1 MDISLS
7 VLSSVS
13 GFGGEDEGFFAS
25 EHIRKGDAEIRA
37 KYPDAVTHKGQR
49 FADFMPKPSAD

>member
-1 MDISLS
+1 MS